1 MILCRPEIGTS
12 RPLFMIAV
20 PGVIESESLALCVAE
35 QLGEFARRL
44 DLLLIFKGS
53 FDKANRSSDRSF
65 RGLGMDEGLRIL
77 EKVRSETSVPV
88 LTDVH
93 EPAQDAPVAEVVAVL
108 RTSALLARQTDFIAA
123 VAGSGEPANI
133 KKAEFIAL
141 RPFRQYAG
149 ECHGRLSCS
158 ASTGI

>member
-1 MILCRPEIGTS
+1 MHER
-12 RPLFMIAV
+12 
-20 PGVIESESLALCVAE
+20 
-35 QLGEFARRL
+35 
-44 DLLLIFKGS
+44 
-53 FDKANRSSDRSF
+53 
-65 RGLGMDEGLRIL
+65 LRIL

-93 EPAQDAPVAEVVAVL
+93 EPAQDVPVAEVVAVL
-108 RTSALLARQTDFIAA
+108 QTSAFLVRQTDFIAA

-149 ECHGRLSCS
+149 ECHGHISCS
-158 ASTGI
+158 ASIGI